1 MVLQYNR
8 RSVLNQLNLHVP
20 FQDLAYNDNKQ
31 FRKSMN
37 WSVWQKPDM
46 KIQLK
51 FRFYRDAL
59 DSIFL

>member
-20 FQDLAYNDNKQ
+20 FKDLAYNSNKQ

-46 KIQLK
+46 KIQLE
-51 FRFYRDAL
+51 FRFYRDAS